1 MKYIFK
7 SILVLFLAVFTSG
20 CMEVIEIE
28 GKTEIRTNESHNY
41 KAVIV
46 STEYDSMDSYSWK
59 VISDY
64 KDYNLT
70 SKTTSE
76 VTFNA
81 KSAGDYTLE
90 VIAKKNRKSFK
101 ATIEIEV
108 KEPEIVNGYI
118 LPPEPDEALNNS
130 TLLGIDSNDNGVRD
144 DVERWIFLEMEIYN
158 GYEKIE
164 QVIAMQKAKGYQM
177 ALIDPTN
184 KDDKVHKATKAS
196 NECWTWYVHSK
207 KIGGNSNRMKFGC
220 DMRDRVFDTKERL
233 KTYWQY
239 DATLGGRVFR
249 STPTLQTKTQCEID
263 IDGL

>member
-1 MKYIFK
+1 MKSIIK
-7 SILVLFLAVFTSG
+7 SILVLFLVVFISG

-28 GKTEIRTNESHNY
+28 GKTEIRTNESHIY

-70 SKTTSE
+70 NETTSE

-118 LPPEPDEALNNS
+118 LPPEPDETLNNS

-164 QVIAMQKAKGYQM
+164 QVIAMQEAKANQM
-177 ALIDPTN
+177 SLIDPTN
-184 KDDKVHKATKAS
+184 KDDKVQKAMTAAFDCWVWYDYSKDLPGIGSLDKFSRALKDKSFNTK
-196 NECWTWYVHSK
+196 
-207 KIGGNSNRMKFGC
+207 
-220 DMRDRVFDTKERL
+220 DRL
-233 KTYWQY
+233 KTYWKY
-239 DATLGGRVFR
+239 DATLAGRVF
-249 STPTLQTKTQCEID
+249 TLTKTLKTKTQCEIN
-263 IDGL
+263 IDEL